1 MPSGIGSLRARVGML
16 ELPRA
21 LILDSD
27 RAFSSVIADKLRRQ
41 SPEIATLHVTT
52 VEEALSALDALRPHI
67 VFLDWS
73 VQNGTESPSALLRKM
88 SDLMASDPSG
98 YVYPLLVNSNW
109 REEYEHDWS
118 DRGVIFQMENPR
130 VVIDRFNPTQTE
142 SVISRWYV
150 RRILPSRVIRLAR
163 ANIDLARSGYLR
175 IADAPPRILSWDVH
189 AQTEHEFERHRED
202 TFQLISQQL
211 LSPMGNI
218 ASVASARSL
227 FVKANQRNTWVNL
240 AYVETITYDAAGE
253 RSFMF
258 TGPCVAQRLNVTV
271 THAVARMLESMRHL
285 NLWPHL
291 NELAIPD

>member
-1 MPSGIGSLRARVGML
+1 ML

-21 LILDSD
+21 LILDGD
-27 RAFSSVIADKLRRQ
+27 RAFSSAIADKLRKQ
-41 SPEIATLHVTT
+41 SPEIAILQVTT
-52 VEEALSALDALRPHI
+52 VEEALAALKTLQPHI

-73 VQNGTESPSALLRKM
+73 VRSGAERPSALLRRM

-130 VVIDRFNPTQTE
+130 VVIDRLSPTQTE

-150 RRILPSRVIRLAR
+150 RRVQPLRVIRLAR
-163 ANIDLARSGYLR
+163 ANIDLGRSGYVR
-175 IADAPPRILSWDVH
+175 IADAPPRILSWDVLGR
-189 AQTEHEFERHRED
+189 TEQEFDRHRDD
-202 TFQLISQQL
+202 TFQLISQQI
-211 LSPMGNI
+211 LSPMGDI

-240 AYVETITYDAAGE
+240 AYVETIAYDAAGE
-253 RSFMF
+253 RSFML
-258 TGPCVAQRLNVTV
+258 TGSSAAQRLNVTV

-291 NELAIPD
+291 NRLTIPD